1 MDINCTTWTARE
13 GACGQVSANLNA
25 YNMGILTLAL
35 PTQVRRVKL
44 RMTCLG
50 GEWRTYMHVF
60 PRDKSNIGGSFGDI
74 TLSNKGVKLKPTKR
88 TNPLARQVHALCVG
102 IDEQLQAMRSM
113 LQTKLDAMTS
123 GQEASA

>member
-1 MDINCTTWTARE
+1 MDINCTTWTE
-13 GACGQVSANLNA
+13 GEDACGQASTNLNA

-35 PTQVRRVKL
+35 PTPVRRVKL

-50 GEWRTYMHVF
+50 GEWHTYMHVF
-60 PRDKSNIGGSFGDI
+60 PRDKSCVGGSFGDI

-88 TNPLARQVHALCVG
+88 TNQLVRQVHELCVG
-102 IDEQLQAMRSM
+102 LDEQLQAMHSM

-123 GQEASA
+123 SQEVSV